1 MRHPALPT
9 ALFVLA
15 VLYAPVALT
24 DCHTPGRE
32 DPGAAA
38 AGGERETPPPAP
50 VYLARD
56 ACAGPAPGHT
66 QLDCA
71 DPRAVARVLARY
83 NGPPDSGPRCPAD
96 TDFVL
101 RLSAVNAG
109 DSEDLSAPEGYACM
123 RGLHPPHPGDPGMG
137 GGPLTVLGDCVYTER
152 PGVVK
157 ETACD
162 GSHAHPPEYRIAT
175 AAHTRDACPDGTDL
189 YVHIGGGTPIGCARR
204 LS

>member
-24 DCHTPGRE
+24 DCHTPGHE
-32 DPGAAA
+32 
-38 AGGERETPPPAP
+38 GERETEAAPPPP
-50 VYLARD
+50 VYLARGS
-56 ACAGPAPGHT
+56 CAGPAPGHS

-83 NGPPDSGPRCPAD
+83 NGPRESGPRCPED

-101 RLSAVNAG
+101 RLAPVNAG
-109 DSEDLSAPEGYACM
+109 SSEELSAPEGYACM
-123 RGLHPPHPGDPGMG
+123 RALHPPHPGDPGMG
-137 GGPLTVLGDCVYTER
+137 GGPLTVVGDCVYAER
-152 PGVVK
+152 RGETQEEVK

-162 GSHAHPPEYRIAT
+162 GSQAHAPEYRIA
-175 AAHTRDACPDGTDL
+175 AAARTRDSCPKDTDL
-189 YVHIGGGTPIGCARR
+189 YVQIGGGTPIGCARR
-204 LS
+204 LG